1 MTTYSTPTSNLSVC
15 FVFYF
20 PPFWS
25 NAVDVGNN
33 IYSWKAFSD
42 KLHGVKKKLEWRR
55 AQYILVDYELI
66 MTLLQSWLYLQYG
79 VAHNIW
85 QKILPNRKLI

>member
-42 KLHGVKKKLEWRR
+42 KLHGVKKKIRMEKGAVYSSRLWTNYDPFTKLTLSPVWCSS
-55 AQYILVDYELI
+55 QY
-66 MTLLQSWLYLQYG
+66 MTKNST
-79 VAHNIW
+79 
-85 QKILPNRKLI
+85 K